1 MANRAFNLPIK
12 GYSDVIPP
20 DKQVPLT
27 TGYMN
32 NMYPLGA
39 LDNKIRLVQRPGLGN
54 TFAYQISGVA
64 APVVAILS
72 VTAII

>member
-20 DKQVPLT
+20 DKQVTLT
-27 TGYMN
+27 TGYMD

-39 LDNKIRLVQRPGLGN
+39 LNNKIRLVQRPGIGN
-54 TFAYQISGVA
+54 TFTQQISGVA
-64 APVVAILS
+64 SPVVVILS